1 MVILNFIVVILF
13 LYLLVYSIYLLT
25 LNLKSFKAKDYIEE
39 QERLNDSI
47 KVQNKLCVIV
57 WANKTHEIFEIL
69 HALNSQTY
77 SRENYDVHLISICSD
92 KTLTRLPDFAHGAR
106 IHTIENP
113 NYFSK
118 DKAISVFVEK
128 ILKEE
133 KFDAFVFLGANRMV
147 EADYLENVNKNLKA
161 CCVLTGKLDVKADD
175 TTPLTKL
182 FSNILHVKQEFTNH
196 TLNISRTMFDLISII
211 DGDNCVIP
219 AEILEKVGRVCF
231 ETKNDELK
239 YSLFLA
245 SNEIK
250 PVYNP
255 FIETTVY
262 AHNFDASSPS
272 TSQKFQL
279 LKYYLP
285 LLFRKR
291 WYFVEYVI
299 SMLKPNA
306 IFAFFAYFLILYCSF
321 RFMLSIEV
329 KYVVHLG
336 LFLIF
341 DIILGVVSSKIKF
354 SKLFYLCLY
363 PLCGLILKY
372 KSAVETLAHKN
383 LEKQKMEDASI
394 DMATVQCLVTDG
406 KKDLA
411 CELDLVSEDGMRK
424 AVFRYKKKKF
434 FSDAFLRMFDALEN
448 ITKKVEDKGYVLKI
462 CQNCKNFSSNRDET
476 VDLVKGFCS
485 IKRLGEEAGETLI
498 WNTCPGFAKPLKE
511 NEVNNKFEK

>member
-25 LNLKSFKAKDYIEE
+25 LNLKSFKAQDYIEE
-39 QERLNDSI
+39 QIKLNNSL

-57 WANKTHEIFEIL
+57 WANKTHEVFEVL
-69 HALNSQTY
+69 KALNSQTY
-77 SRENYDVHLISICSD
+77 SRENYDVHLISICTD
-92 KTLTRLPDFAHGAR
+92 KALTRLPDFAHGAR

-118 DKAISVFVEK
+118 DKAVSIFVEK

-133 KFDAFVFLGANRMV
+133 KFDALVFLGANRMV
-147 EADYLENVNKNLKA
+147 KADYLENINKNLKKG
-161 CCVLTGKLDVKADD
+161 CVLTGKLDVELDD
-175 TTPLTKL
+175 TTPLNKL
-182 FSNILHVKQEFTNH
+182 LSNVLHVKQKFTND
-196 TLNISRTMFDLISII
+196 TLNISRTMFDLVTII
-211 DGDNCVIP
+211 DGDNCVVP

-255 FIETTVY
+255 FVETTVY

-272 TSQKFQL
+272 ISQKFQL
-279 LKYYLP
+279 LRYYMP
-285 LLFRKR
+285 LLFHKR
-291 WYFVEYVI
+291 WYFVEYVM
-299 SMLKPNA
+299 SLLKPNA
-306 IFAFFAYFLILYCSF
+306 IFAFFAYSLILYCSF
-321 RFMLSIEV
+321 RFMLSVEV

-341 DIILGVVSSKIKF
+341 DVILGVISSKIKP
-354 SKLFYLCLY
+354 SRLIYLCLY
-363 PLCGLILKY
+363 PFCGLILKY
-372 KSAVETLAHKN
+372 KSAIETLAHKN
-383 LEKQKMEDASI
+383 LEKQKIEDASI

-406 KKDLA
+406 KKDLT

-424 AVFRYKKKKF
+424 VVFRYKKKKF
-434 FSDAFLRMFDALEN
+434 FSDAYLRMFDALEN
-448 ITKKVEDKGYVLKI
+448 ITKKVEDKGYLLKI
-462 CQNCKNFSSNRDET
+462 CQNCKNFSSNQDET
-476 VDLVKGFCS
+476 VDLVKGFCAM
-485 IKRLGEEAGETLI
+485 KRLGEEAGETLI
-498 WNTCPGFAKPLKE
+498 WNTCSSFAKVNKE
-511 NEVNNKFEK
+511 NVDKFEK